1 MNNVKVILVNA
12 FIENGS
18 GGNPAGVVLDADKL
32 SDQEKLAIAQAV
44 GYSET
49 AFVSQALSSQAS
61 SSQTLPQEREADF
74 EVSFFT
80 PTEEVDFCGHATL
93 ATFST
98 LYHRGLLTEGQY
110 TQKTKAGLL
119 GVMIEPDGHVV
130 MQQNLPE
137 YIKVIDYE
145 DISPL
150 IGIDAALL
158 ASTGLPIEV
167 LSTGLPDIIVPLPYG
182 YLNHI
187 QVNHDLLSDFSQQH
201 QVTGMHVFELC
212 EENSEFTAKCRN
224 FAPLVGIPE
233 ESATGSANGAL
244 ACYLTKHLYAG
255 HSRTFTFEQ
264 GRAMGSPSRITASV
278 ESDMSGVTQVSVG
291 GFAQAF
297 GTRLLP

>member
-1 MNNVKVILVNA
+1 MEVILVNA

-18 GGNPAGVVLDADKL
+18 GGNPAGVVLDADGL
-32 SDQEKLAIAQAV
+32 SDQAKLTIAQAI

-49 AFVSQALSSQAS
+49 AFVSQVVSSQGH
-61 SSQTLPQEREADF
+61 SQAREADF

-98 LYHRGLLTEGQY
+98 MYQRGLLSAGQY

-137 YIKVIDYE
+137 YIKLLDYE

-150 IGIDAALL
+150 IGIDAARL
-158 ASTGLPIEV
+158 ASTGLPIEI
-167 LSTGLPDIIVPLPYG
+167 LSTGLPDIIVPLPHG

-187 QVNHDLLSDFSQQH
+187 QVNHALLCDFSQQH
-201 QVTGMHVFELC
+201 QVTGIHVFELC
-212 EENSEFTAKCRN
+212 EANSEFTAKCRN
-224 FAPLVGIPE
+224 FAPAVGIPE
-233 ESATGSANGAL
+233 ESATGSASGAL
-244 ACYLTKHLYAG
+244 ACYLTKHVYAG
-255 HSRTFTFEQ
+255 HSCAFTFEQ
-264 GRAMGSPSRITASV
+264 GRAMGSCSRITALV
-278 ESDMSGVTQVSVG
+278 ESDESGITQVLVG

-297 GTRLLP
+297 GVQTISV